1 MTASSLNSREKR
13 AAVSLASVF
22 AFRMLGL
29 FMLMPVLAIYGQELS
44 GFSPIWI
51 GFAIGAYGL
60 TQAVLQI
67 PMGWLSDKIGRK
79 KVIVGGLT
87 VFAIGSVIAATADS
101 MQMVTLGRA
110 LQGMGAIASSLL
122 AFASDLSRDEQRPKV
137 MAVIGMS
144 IGMSFAIAMLLGPMV
159 AAAWGLAGVF
169 WLTAILAVAGIFI
182 VLFLVPKA
190 VSKAPKGDTLAS
202 VSDIKKL
209 IKHPQLARL
218 DLGVMLLHLTLTTIF
233 VALPGQLIA
242 KGLAAQAHWQVYIP
256 VLLLAFL
263 LMAPVM
269 IIAIRKEKEK
279 QAFVGSIAVLALSM
293 LAMAIGVDS
302 IIGMAMC
309 MLAYFVAFNFS
320 EATMPALVSR
330 LAPASQKGSA
340 MGVFSSGQFFGAFL
354 GGILGG
360 YVAQST
366 TPQAVFAAAAVV
378 GVIWLILAW
387 NMQVPPRSKMISLMT
402 ELSNEQQAQT
412 LASRLVALP
421 GVIEATVV
429 CDENRSY
436 LKIDDKEFDLDQARK
451 VAGLI

>member
-29 FMLMPVLAIYGQELS
+29 FMLMPVLAIYGQELED
-44 GFSPIWI
+44 FSPIWI

-67 PMGWLSDKIGRK
+67 PMGRLSDKIGRK
-79 KVIVGGLT
+79 KVIVGGLA
-87 VFAIGSVIAATADS
+87 VFALGSVIAALAES
-101 MQMVTLGRA
+101 IQMVTVGRA
-110 LQGMGAIASSLL
+110 LQGMGAIASALL

-144 IGMSFAIAMLLGPMV
+144 IGMSFAFAMLLGPIV
-159 AAAWGLAGVF
+159 AASWGIAGVF
-169 WLTAILAVAGIFI
+169 WLTAILAVCGIFI
-182 VLFLVPKA
+182 VTMLVPSA
-190 VSKAPKGDTLAS
+190 INKAPKGDTLAS
-202 VSDIKKL
+202 FSDIKKL

-218 DLGVMLLHLTLTTIF
+218 NAGVLLLHLTLTTIF
-233 VALPGQLIA
+233 VVLPSQLI
-242 KGLAAQAHWQVYIP
+242 KDGLVAENHWQLYIP
-256 VLLLAFL
+256 VLFLAFF
-263 LMAPVM
+263 LMVPVM
-269 IIAIRKEKEK
+269 IVAIKKEKEK
-279 QAFVGSIAVLALSM
+279 QAFIGSVMVLIVSMLSMSMWANSVVGIAV
-293 LAMAIGVDS
+293 
-302 IIGMAMC
+302 C
-309 MLAYFVAFNFS
+309 MLLYFVAFNFL

-330 LAPASQKGSA
+330 IAPASQKGSA
-340 MGVFSSGQFFGAFL
+340 MGGYSSSQFLGAFL
-354 GGILGG
+354 GGMLGG
-360 YVAQST
+360 YVAQTTST
-366 TPQAVFAAAAVV
+366 QAVFAAAALV

-387 NMQVPPRSKMISLMT
+387 NMQVPPRSKIISLMT
-402 ELSNEQQAQT
+402 ELSSEQQAQA

-436 LKIDDKEFDLDQARK
+436 LKINDKEFDLDQARK